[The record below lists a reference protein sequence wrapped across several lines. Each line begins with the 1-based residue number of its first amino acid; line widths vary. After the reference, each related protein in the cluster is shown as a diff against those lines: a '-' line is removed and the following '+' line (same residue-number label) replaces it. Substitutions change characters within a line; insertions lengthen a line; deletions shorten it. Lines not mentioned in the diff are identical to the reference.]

1 MGLICFGSEG
11 LNLGTVDFV
20 SSLDFS
26 AFLCYELSYAELLL
40 LCSFICVF
48 YVLLSCVIND
58 E

>member
-26 AFLCYELSYAELLL
+26 AF
-40 LCSFICVF
+40 CVVNYLTLNF
-48 YVLLSCVIND
+48 YYSVVLFVYFMCCCRA
-58 E
+58 